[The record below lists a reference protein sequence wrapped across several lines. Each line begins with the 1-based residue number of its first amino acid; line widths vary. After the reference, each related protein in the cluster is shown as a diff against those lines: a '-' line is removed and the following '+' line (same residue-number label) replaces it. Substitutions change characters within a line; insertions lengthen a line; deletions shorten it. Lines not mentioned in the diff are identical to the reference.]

1 MTGDTPRPPAIQRV
15 EGVGA
20 LIRDDAAVVF
30 LRLVEDGIAARE
42 SAQEW
47 RDGGR
52 RARASSLHT
61 LRDLLKHAITPAVSA
76 DGHADVRREGARASS
91 SVVIDSAEAA
101 RILGRSPR
109 QVTRIARDL
118 DGVLRG
124 RSWWF
129 DRTVV
134 ETYRDERQERR
145 NP

>member
-1 MTGDTPRPPAIQRV
+1 MTGDAPRPPAVQRV

-42 SAQEW
+42 
-47 RDGGR
+47 RHDGGPV
-52 RARASSLHT
+52 ASLRT
-61 LRDLLKHAITPAVSA
+61 LQRLLERAITPAVSA

-91 SVVIDSAEAA
+91 SAVIDSAEAA